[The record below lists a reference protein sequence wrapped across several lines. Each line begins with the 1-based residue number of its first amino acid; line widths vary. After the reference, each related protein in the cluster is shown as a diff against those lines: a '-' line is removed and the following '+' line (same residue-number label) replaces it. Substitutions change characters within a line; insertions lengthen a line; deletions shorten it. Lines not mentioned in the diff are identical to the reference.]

1 MSKRLKKELQIM
13 IEEKLGQ
20 LFFGEKKKD
29 LRLLM
34 LRPIDLIEFT
44 EFAGTNADDI
54 LTWVGKTLGR
64 SFMEKFFSNKD
75 WGAEKM
81 LTKKNVFLG
90 ILEAMELM
98 GYGQLR
104 ALFRK
109 TQILVGVNNSL
120 ASQEKEN
127 IMAKNICLLYLGL
140 FYGVFETLKIDVD
153 GQEAECVLLGADKC
167 TYQFDIIGEELD
179 SSVVDPEPSEEAV
192 SEFLSTL

>member
-29 LRLLM
+29 MRLLM

-64 SFMEKFFSNKD
+64 SFMEKFFYNKD
-75 WGAEKM
+75 WTLENIAI
-81 LTKKNVFLG
+81 KKDVFLG
-90 ILEAMELM
+90 ILESMELM

-104 ALFRK
+104 AHFGK
-109 TQILVGVNNSL
+109 NKIQIGVNDSL
-120 ASQEKEN
+120 ASQEKDN
-127 IMAKNICLLYLGL
+127 VMAKNLCLLYLGI
-140 FYGVFETLKIDVD
+140 FQGVFEILKIDVD
-153 GQEAECVLLGADKC
+153 GRESECVLVGADKC
-167 TYQFDIIGEELD
+167 TYTFDIIGEELD
-179 SSVVDPEPSEEAV
+179 NSVVDPEPSEEAV
-192 SEFLSTL
+192 SDFLSTL